1 MLLTMPRGHTYMLGI
16 LFYCS
21 AFSYL
26 VIVMFQLSDLLNYN
40 QVVETIRYWAHH
52 LAIHWYIQG
61 ISNMHCLSILIVTR

>member
-1 MLLTMPRGHTYMLGI
+1 MLDI

-40 QVVETIRYWAHH
+40 QLGCGDDSVLHGHLIVHR

-61 ISNMHCLSILIVTR
+61 ISTMHCLSILIVTR